1 MEYASHQKTNA
12 VWFHLHEVWKIFR
25 VKFLKTES
33 IMVVTRDW
41 GEEEKGMY
49 GVLDVQDEK
58 VLFHNEVNI
67 LNTTEM
73 AKIVVFKN
81 I

>member
-1 MEYASHQKTNA
+1 MENIQ
-12 VWFHLHEVWKIFR
+12 R

-67 LNTTEM
+67 LNTPEI

>member
-1 MEYASHQKTNA
+1 
-12 VWFHLHEVWKIFR
+12 
-25 VKFLKTES
+25 
-33 IMVVTRDW
+33 MVVTRDW

>member
-1 MEYASHQKTNA
+1 
-12 VWFHLHEVWKIFR
+12 
-25 VKFLKTES
+25 
-33 IMVVTRDW
+33 
-41 GEEEKGMY
+41 MY

-58 VLFHNEVNI
+58 VLFHNKVNI
-67 LNTTEM
+67 LNTTEI